1 MAKIIHHLNEKE
13 QGTVVL
19 DGNQMTSEEVNEQLQ
34 NLKGNQRI
42 IEKDDGSLH
51 TVERMRG

>member
-1 MAKIIHHLNEKE
+1 MAKIVHHLNEKE